1 MLAGSWSRWCR
12 AGIRRSNRRRRRRHP
27 RRQPNRPPPIASASV
42 APPASATA
50 SASATPTPPPV
61 PTKSLQEILAN
72 AKTIKLT
79 FRPKLDSNE
88 SKSLDITSPATI
100 KAIVD
105 AIGGGQH
112 PEGGG
117 PGYMPTFDLRFVDK
131 DGNPARHGEP
141 ASRPRTMSDSN
152 RRSTVASTSPDGNV
166 RWESS
171 SRIMRDLQEEA
182 EVPRRRAAVARVDSG
197 VRATLLP

>member
-1 MLAGSWSRWCR
+1 MVSCGNQAQQSATAPTAS
-12 AGIRRSNRRRRRRHP
+12 A
-27 RRQPNRPPPIASASV
+27 PPAESAAPVASASV
-42 APPASATA
+42 APPSSATA

-105 AIGGGQH
+105 AIGGAQH

-131 DGNPARHGEP
+131 DGNPLATVSLF
-141 ASRPRTMSDSN
+141 ASETMSDSN
-152 RRSTVASTSPDGNV
+152 KKYGRINVSDGTYGGIVVANYA
-166 RWESS
+166 
-171 SRIMRDLQEEA
+171 DLQKKLK
-182 EVPRRRAAVARVDSG
+182 SLG
-197 VRATLLP
+197 VELP